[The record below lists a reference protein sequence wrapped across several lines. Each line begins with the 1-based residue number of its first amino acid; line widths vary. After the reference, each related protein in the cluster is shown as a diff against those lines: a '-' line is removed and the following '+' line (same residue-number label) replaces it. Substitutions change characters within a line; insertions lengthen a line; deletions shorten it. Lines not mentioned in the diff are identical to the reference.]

1 LLDINIYGQNVQSMS
16 ELLDHRYQVVR
27 VLGAGGFGETFL
39 AEDTKMPSRRL
50 CVIKQLKQMTH
61 NPAVYQI
68 AKERFYREAVVL
80 EELGDTSDRIP
91 KLYGHFEQDERFY
104 LVQEWIEGQTLQQK
118 IEAEGTVSE
127 AETKRIL
134 VSILQALA
142 QVHDRG
148 IIHRDL
154 KPENIIIR
162 DRDRQTVLID
172 FGAVKEI
179 LSTALN
185 PTNNSVS
192 IVIGTP
198 GYMPSEQAAGRPF
211 FASDVYSVGLTAI
224 YMLTGKQPAQL
235 DHDPRTDEIEWRSDC
250 PHVSHELAQVID
262 KASRFH
268 PRDRYSNAAEMLD
281 ALQTSSQPVAVTINM
296 SAPHPNPPH
305 IAPPNPTNSSSM
317 PTIQAAPPASYAPTT
332 TAHPDRN
339 KLNQHEQ
346 REQRSTADAF
356 IVIGLVLACIA
367 GVAGIGYYVVD
378 AIANRTADPNP
389 PIVTPPTAPPNDSLA
404 TDPDGFT
411 EPDEFYFLADSAY
424 RDAEN
429 AKQRYELL
437 RSQGYENAGT
447 FWVPDYA
454 NLNGVE
460 YIQVYADRYDAAG
473 ARSRCRTL
481 LAEHGQVIEDAYCAL
496 ASKDANTGID
506 RILAS
511 EVVPK
516 PEPPAIPASD
526 PQEAVRDYYDLINIR
541 EYELAQGRLSED
553 FKEGAIYGNEE
564 QFLGWWNSVDRVVVT
579 GTRTTKQSPRKATVE
594 TQLVYYMKDGGN
606 SPESLRI
613 KLKWDKQMKWWLI
626 DETERF

>member
-1 LLDINIYGQNVQSMS
+1 MS
-16 ELLDHRYQVVR
+16 ELLDHRYRVVR

-61 NPAVYQI
+61 NPEVYQI
-68 AKERFYREAVVL
+68 AKDRFYREAVVL
-80 EELGDTSDRIP
+80 EELGDASDRIP
-91 KLYGHFEQDERFY
+91 KLYGHFEEGERFY

-118 IEAEGTVSE
+118 IEAEGTISE
-127 AETKRIL
+127 TETRQIL

-142 QVHDRG
+142 LVHDRG

-179 LSTALN
+179 IGAAGTALN
-185 PTNNSVS
+185 TNNNSVS

-211 FASDVYSVGLTAI
+211 FASDVYSLGLTAI
-224 YMLTGKQPAQL
+224 YMLTGRQPAQL
-235 DHDPRTDEIEWRSDC
+235 DHDPRTDEIEWRSLC
-250 PHVSHELAQVID
+250 PHISGELAHVID

-268 PRDRYSNAAEMLD
+268 PRDRYGNASEMLR
-281 ALQTSSQPVAVTINM
+281 AMQTPSQPVAVTINM
-296 SAPHPNPPH
+296 SAPNPPNTPIP
-305 IAPPNPTNSSSM
+305 IAAPDPANPSNL
-317 PTIQAAPPASYAPTT
+317 PTVQAAPPASYAPTT
-332 TAHPDRN
+332 MARPSRRDPEQSDR
-339 KLNQHEQ
+339 
-346 REQRSTADAF
+346 RSTVDAF

-367 GVAGIGYYVVD
+367 GVVGIGYYVVD
-378 AIANRTADPNP
+378 AIANRTIDPNL
-389 PIVTPPTAPPNDSLA
+389 PITPTPTTPPVDPLA

-429 AKQRYELL
+429 AQRRFEQL

-460 YIQVYADRYDAAG
+460 YIQVYVDRYDEVG
-473 ARSRCRTL
+473 DRGDCRNL
-481 LAEHGQVIEDAYCAL
+481 LATHGQTIEDAYCAL
-496 ASKDANTGID
+496 ASKNADADIE

-511 EVVPK
+511 EVLPK
-516 PEPPAIPASD
+516 PDPTAAVD
-526 PQEAVRDYYDLINIR
+526 PQDAVRDYYDLINIR
-541 EYELAQGRLSED
+541 EYDLAQDRLSKD
-553 FKEGAIYGNEE
+553 FKEGALYGNEE

-579 GTRTTKQSPRKATVE
+579 GTRTTRQSPKKATVE
-594 TQLVYYMKDGGN
+594 TQLIYYMKDGSN

-613 KLKWDKQMKWWLI
+613 KLVWDKKMEWWLF
-626 DETERF
+626 DQTERF